1 MYPTFSTPGSFEKE
15 QIFCHGQ
22 TSSRVLTMPHFR
34 AAFRGR
40 PVGRC
45 QSSHEGARLSQ
56 SCPEAA
62 FPLSVPPRPL
72 FRFAMYLSSGFVIRA
87 DGGIYSYSFA
97 SFVLSYNRTI
107 VVLFCGTHEVGVLG
121 SRHSLQLLFEPLPDP
136 TFSQRRPEDVPPQR
150 FRLLTTT
157 SGVAIQESA

>member
-40 PVGRC
+40 PASRC

-87 DGGIYSYSFA
+87 DRGIYSYSFA
-97 SFVLSYNRTI
+97 SFVFSI
-107 VVLFCGTHEVGVLG
+107 IA
-121 SRHSLQLLFEPLPDP
+121 QLLCSSVAPMKLECSAPAILCNSSSNHCRIRPSVRESRKTSHLRGSVYSLLPP
-136 TFSQRRPEDVPPQR
+136 
-150 FRLLTTT
+150 
-157 SGVAIQESA
+157 G